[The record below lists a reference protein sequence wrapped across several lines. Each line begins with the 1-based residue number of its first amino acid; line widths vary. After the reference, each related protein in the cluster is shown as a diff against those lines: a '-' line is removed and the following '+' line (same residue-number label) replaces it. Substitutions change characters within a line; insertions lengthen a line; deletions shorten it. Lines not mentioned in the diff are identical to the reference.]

1 MGSNYAFTITIANYY
16 FEKLGFF
23 KLKIEWIAIVAIIT
37 IPPKIVSV
45 LGCSFITN
53 QTHRGPNIV
62 SSKKKRLT
70 SAALMYLGA
79 KVIRTKGI
87 ATHITH
93 IRGIIIESLPSKT
106 KLSAKKRAI
115 NVTINFPIIAEGTRL
130 ILFDDL
136 IITAPTAKPVAQINP
151 KKFPKTSPLSK
162 ESLKM

>member
-1 MGSNYAFTITIANYY
+1 MESNYAFTITIAMDY
-16 FEKLGFF
+16 FAKLGFF
-23 KLKIEWIAIVAIIT
+23 KPKTEWMAIVAIII
-37 IPPKIVSV
+37 IPPIIVSV

-53 QTHRGPNIV
+53 QTQMGPNIV

-87 ATHITH
+87 ATHMMH
-93 IRGIIIESLPSKT
+93 ISGIIIESFPFKV
-106 KLSAKKRAI
+106 KLSANKRAI
-115 NVTINFPIIAEGTRL
+115 NVTINLPIIAEGTRL
-130 ILFDDL
+130 IFFADL

-162 ESLKM
+162 ESLKI